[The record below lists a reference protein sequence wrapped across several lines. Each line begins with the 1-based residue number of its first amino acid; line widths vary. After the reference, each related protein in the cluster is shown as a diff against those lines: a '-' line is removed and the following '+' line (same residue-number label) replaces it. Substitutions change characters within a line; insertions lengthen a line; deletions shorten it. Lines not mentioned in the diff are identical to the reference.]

1 METVAG
7 AQPQV
12 QVAGLLHL
20 GELYT
25 AFDKNRSNDIFR
37 QAFAAAAALPDENSR
52 SDREYMMSQVA
63 SVVAE
68 NDVDVAMEL
77 LAQMG
82 PPQSGRR
89 DGRVDVINQ
98 ITRKLIQEKRVDR
111 AAEVILSLGTEGS
124 LRTTPRARS

>member
-1 METVAG
+1 
-7 AQPQV
+7 
-12 QVAGLLHL
+12 
-20 GELYT
+20 
-25 AFDKNRSNDIFR
+25 
-37 QAFAAAAALPDENSR
+37 
-52 SDREYMMSQVA
+52 MMSQVA

-77 LAQMG
+77 LAQKG